1 MTRTAAVPSR
11 FCGGFK
17 RSAVGGFAVPRRN
30 GWFEPFPSLLAT
42 GPLQNDSLPTP
53 RRILLVLLADLTD
66 SPPSDRH
73 LMGADW
79 MWTSPKCTRLSEHK
93 W

>member
-1 MTRTAAVPSR
+1 M
-11 FCGGFK
+11 
-17 RSAVGGFAVPRRN
+17 VGSSHFHRP
-30 GWFEPFPSLLAT
+30 LA
-42 GPLQNDSLPTP
+42 PALQNDSLPTP